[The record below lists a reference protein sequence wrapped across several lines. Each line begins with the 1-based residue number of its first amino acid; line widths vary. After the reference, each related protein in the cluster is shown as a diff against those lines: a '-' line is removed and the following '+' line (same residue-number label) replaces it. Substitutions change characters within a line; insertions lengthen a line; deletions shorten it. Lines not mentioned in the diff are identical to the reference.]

1 MDQPRLAVV
10 PQAPHTTTTCGQ
22 SCRRGLVTSHG
33 ERRSKHFGR
42 VAVAYVQ
49 GSPKGGGAL
58 GSLGVTSTRLAPVPP
73 RNREALMRQIA
84 VLIFSVPMIAAIS
97 AAPAAAQTRSVDDQ
111 FCNRGNITSS
121 ASQLTRDWGERYDQQ
136 LVEQAAKKGWSS
148 RGTVVRA
155 NSSEVI
161 CRITFSSVTSTLPS
175 RRIELRDLEF
185 RYSVSDGQL
194 EAITLPLSGF
204 DHRTSYAAIWERLFV
219 DDRSF
224 RSMMEEKAEHEPAM
238 GAAVAEII
246 GRPKG
251 SENAK
256 WEPDAFCPAI
266 SAATAAASII
276 HWAEETNQ
284 VRSTGLTDKET
295 PTWLPAT
302 GWRIG
307 NFKVVSSIPFQS
319 VICSADV
326 AYTGN
331 TFDGKHIPM
340 EIRGMPYKVW
350 GNDDGSELYAE
361 VHDWPTEAQQ
371 KDNND
376 AFNRAWVVNGQTFEQ
391 AWAQKRQ
398 KAGAAGG
405 PQNVLEAL
413 GQKQSAYNE
422 EVDAYAR
429 SQGIDVDAIK
439 RAEEE
444 ETRKYAEPCRKSGGT
459 WGRPIDKYGNPGRL
473 GCYHPTGER

>member
-1 MDQPRLAVV
+1 MDHQGLAQRLSS
-10 PQAPHTTTTCGQ
+10 PHTKTTSGQ
-22 SCRRGLVTSHG
+22 FRWGGIRTSNRT
-33 ERRSKHFGR
+33 RRSSLLGR

-58 GSLGVTSTRLAPVPP
+58 CVRRVLNTRLRPVPP

-84 VLIFSVPMIAAIS
+84 VLIFDVLMIAVIS
-97 AAPAAAQTRSVDDQ
+97 AVPAAAQTRSVDDQ

-148 RGTVVRA
+148 RGRVVRA
-155 NSSEVI
+155 NSSEII

-175 RRIELRDLEF
+175 RRVELRDLEF

-194 EAITLPLSGF
+194 EPMTLPLSGF
-204 DHRTSYAAIWERLFV
+204 DRRTSYAAIWERLFV

-224 RSMMEEKAEHEPAM
+224 RSLMEEKAEHDPAM
-238 GAAVAEII
+238 AAAVAEII
-246 GRPKG
+246 GRPKS
-251 SENAK
+251 SEDAK

-276 HWAEETNQ
+276 HWAEDTNQ
-284 VRSTGLTDKET
+284 VRSTGLTDKAT
-295 PTWLPAT
+295 PSWLPAT

-307 NFKVVSSIPFQS
+307 NFKVLSSIPFQS

-398 KAGAAGG
+398 KAGVTGEPKSALE
-405 PQNVLEAL
+405 VLS
-413 GQKQSAYNE
+413 QKQSAYND
-422 EVDAYAR
+422 EVDASAR